1 MCAMNTG
8 SDFTCERL
16 ETQADFDMI
25 GFMELSKETE
35 LSGPVMD
42 RIVELWDR
50 WFQMLSVYKI
60 TCGKI
65 TYLAVWLPEEVE
77 TYIDETWDKTPS
89 EGFLANSLAQF
100 MCMQVVNDLMPQVS
114 VEGCAPAP
122 RPTESLRRALE
133 SFGLK
138 YREDL
143 PVLERR
149 FAVVTLYPS
158 GADAKSAI
166 SRRTARK
173 DPVAE
178 MRISLLCCP
187 DTKRLAENRCKSWEA
202 DYLLSMIRTR
212 FLPSDVVTLTST
224 VLELRTTSRT
234 RQLTFP
240 FVLMSWTTMVS
251 PLLGT
256 ASGVISTSSA
266 VSASKPIQART
277 GEAHSSIQAGK
288 KKSILFIADVYPRK
302 AHLGNCRTG
311 PSCRG

>member
-149 FAVVTLYPS
+149 FAVVTLYPFRGGCEICYLHKACPKGS
-158 GADAKSAI
+158 GSGDADQS
-166 SRRTARK
+166 
-173 DPVAE
+173 VV
-178 MRISLLCCP
+178 
-187 DTKRLAENRCKSWEA
+187 
-202 DYLLSMIRTR
+202 
-212 FLPSDVVTLTST
+212 LPGY
-224 VLELRTTSRT
+224 ETT
-234 RQLTFP
+234 
-240 FVLMSWTTMVS
+240 
-251 PLLGT
+251 G
-256 ASGVISTSSA
+256 
-266 VSASKPIQART
+266 
-277 GEAHSSIQAGK
+277 GK
-288 KKSILFIADVYPRK
+288 
-302 AHLGNCRTG
+302 
-311 PSCRG
+311 